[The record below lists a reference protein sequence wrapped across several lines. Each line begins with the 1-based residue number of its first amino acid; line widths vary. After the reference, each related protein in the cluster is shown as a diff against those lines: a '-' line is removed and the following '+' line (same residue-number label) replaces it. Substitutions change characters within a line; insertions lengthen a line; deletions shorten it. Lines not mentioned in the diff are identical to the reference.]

1 MKVLSIAMGLLL
13 SGYVL
18 MGCNSNPQGA
28 NSQDEPQKE
37 RTETPQAPKSNAS
50 DTNTVATTTTTDST
64 TQVMEGSLTE
74 LYQASG
80 SNEAANANTDTEDT
94 DSTLTSPGYRTVAG
108 RVIYRAMLDVLK
120 NHRLVAFHVL
130 NEADRTFLIFDQG
143 EDLSDSDIE
152 KALKNYERIESP
164 SITILSNPQVKN
176 ITLYPKGD
184 IFIIN
189 HRLFLAGIVEFDD
202 FDEDSNNNKDR
213 AHRNKKETYQL

>member
-1 MKVLSIAMGLLL
+1 MKVLTMLLGLLF
-13 SGYVL
+13 SVCVL
-18 MGCNSNPQGA
+18 MGCN
-28 NSQDEPQKE
+28 NSTKDTTQDHDK
-37 RTETPQAPKSNAS
+37 TEQLGQVPDKTAQQNC
-50 DTNTVATTTTTDST
+50 DNDTVATPT
-64 TQVMEGSLTE
+64 GSKDAESLKE
-74 LYQASG
+74 QQAPG

-130 NEADRTFLIFDQG
+130 NESDRTFLIFDQG

-189 HRLFLAGIVEFDD
+189 HQLFLAGIVEFDD